1 MVTHDRFAA
10 DYAHRSL
17 RPVNGVIEDK
27 PVFAQLSCCMS
38 PGLQLT
44 YSRSNVCSRS
54 SVSHFRDVCEVMK
67 RSVSTILIPLLLVS
81 QSLFSVPHSHAGSSI
96 AEPDGHAA
104 RSHVHLHG
112 AHHHHGHYDDE
123 TPSSTGEQVPDHD
136 SDVVYDGDDQL
147 LYEGKVANTARAEL
161 AALYFI
167 GDDSSAIAA
176 LCRICG
182 RLTSPAVLRSKCALY
197 SQLLSI
203 RC

>member
-1 MVTHDRFAA
+1 MRDRRLLSQT
-10 DYAHRSL
+10 DMPLAHTC
-17 RPVNGVIEDK
+17 I
-27 PVFAQLSCCMS
+27 C
-38 PGLQLT
+38 T
-44 YSRSNVCSRS
+44 
-54 SVSHFRDVCEVMK
+54 
-67 RSVSTILIPLLLVS
+67 
-81 QSLFSVPHSHAGSSI
+81 VPI
-96 AEPDGHAA
+96 TN
-104 RSHVHLHG
+104 
-112 AHHHHGHYDDE
+112 HGHHDDE